1 MRLPKIAKDFQ
12 HRKDYK
18 PILAVLLLIAIW
30 YILIGKD
37 LLANFNLGDTKKYE
51 QSERVRY
58 EFPCSEANLTKIIAL
73 TLGEEEEAELE
84 DTLWYEKYYDE
95 IEKLGVHS
103 LKKEE
108 AFKII
113 SGKKIETVLEELE
126 CGNVHIESKAQLNLY
141 EVIEI
146 YEKSLKTSGKKYQA
160 IEYQSVV
167 ILLTPTDEMRLTA
180 WQVLTDKGSMNF
192 EGVVVDPLKNKTI
205 QIACVNDHLLGVM
218 EIESENC
225 TIQDCKIIEV
235 HDKKVKVEIEG
246 HTLEY
251 ENQNSEEEEIGKIGQ
266 LTLEKGKAV
275 GFEHQNLE
283 ADTLLTLSD
292 HVIELEKA
300 GKLKYDELV
309 IEDETGKGIYNH
321 LSDLCYGLKVSYI
334 AHEGKVTRLKV
345 ISESNLNEIRVV
357 LHSENQTYLHNEV
370 KLSSEQAY
378 DKMVNGKATTFE
390 AGEEWCATQYDWKEG
405 ERIRFVPRAEESKM
419 KLLSL
424 TRNEAIP
431 SYYGTIEVIK
441 YGNGYV
447 IINEV
452 DIEDYVAG
460 VLPSEMPTSYGKEA
474 LKAQAIAIR
483 TYGLAAKKS
492 ASFLAYSAH
501 VDDTTAT
508 QVYNRV
514 RADEKAQNAVE
525 ETRGLVLKSEGKL
538 IQNKFFAT
546 SCGYTANSGEVWAS
560 DHFPGK
566 SLDYL
571 VSRRQYTGDQLESP
585 KSEEAFKKFIKLTP
599 EDIDAFDE
607 DSPWFRW
614 QVELNKEALEK
625 LLVPSMQELV
635 DEKNTKVHCK
645 VNKELISNHQSIE
658 QMGEIK
664 EMKVLERGEGG
675 NVMRLEIT
683 FDKGSITVQTEY
695 LIRKLF
701 SSNENQGLMV
711 TRSDGSKVYE
721 MNLLPSAFFTIEQE
735 KDQGGKIKRITLI
748 GGGNGHGVG
757 LSQDGAKGMAQRGYR
772 YDEILEHYYKDCE
785 IVSEG
790 W

>member
-251 ENQNSEEEEIGKIGQ
+251 ENQNIEEEEIGKIGQ

>member
-1 MRLPKIAKDFQ
+1 MPKIEKDFQ

-37 LLANFNLGDTKKYE
+37 LLANFNLGDIKKYE
-51 QSERVRY
+51 QSERMRY
-58 EFPCSEANLTKIIAL
+58 EFPCSEANLAKIVAL
-73 TLGEEEEAELE
+73 TLGEVKAVEVE

-95 IEKLGVHS
+95 VEKLGVQS

-108 AFKII
+108 AFKIV
-113 SGKKIETVLEELE
+113 SGKKIEGVLEELE
-126 CGNVHIESKAQLNLY
+126 CGNVHIESKAQLDLY

-146 YEKSLKTSGKKYQA
+146 YEKSLKASDKKYKE
-160 IEYQSVV
+160 IEYQSAVV
-167 ILLTPTDEMRLTA
+167 LLTPTDEMSLTA
-180 WQVLTDKGSMNF
+180 WQALTDKGNINF
-192 EGVVVDPLKNKTI
+192 EGLVLDPLKNKTI

-225 TIQDCKIIEV
+225 TIQGCKINEV
-235 HDKKVKVEIEG
+235 TNKKVKVEIKG
-246 HTLEY
+246 HSFEY
-251 ENQNSEEEEIGKIGQ
+251 ENQNIKEEEIGKIGS
-266 LTLEKGKAV
+266 LMLEEGKAV
-275 GFEHQNLE
+275 AFDSENLE
-283 ADTLLTLSD
+283 ADTLLALSD
-292 HVIELEKA
+292 HEIELEKA

-345 ISESNLNEIRVV
+345 INESNLNEIRVV
-357 LHSENQTYLHNEV
+357 LHSENQTYLQEEV
-370 KLSSEQAY
+370 KLSSDQAY
-378 DKMVNGKATTFE
+378 DKMVDGKATTFE

-405 ERIRFVPRAEESKM
+405 ERIRFVPRTEESKM
-419 KLLSL
+419 KILSL
-424 TRNEAIP
+424 TRNETIP
-431 SYYGTIEVIK
+431 SYYGAIEVIK
-441 YGNGYV
+441 YSNGYV

-514 RADEKAQNAVE
+514 IGDEKAQNAVE

-585 KSEEAFKKFIKLTP
+585 KSEEAFKKFIKLTA

-625 LLVPSMQELV
+625 LLIPSIQKLV
-635 DEKNTKVHCK
+635 EEENTGVDCK
-645 VNKELISNHQSIE
+645 VNEKLTSNHQSIE

-664 EMKVLERGEGG
+664 EMKVLQRGEGG

-701 SSNENQGLMV
+701 SSNENQGLIV
-711 TRSDGSKVYE
+711 TRSDGSKVYK
-721 MNLLPSAFFTIEQE
+721 MNLLPSAFFIIEQE
-735 KDQGGKIKRITLI
+735 KDQEEKIKKITLV

-785 IVSEG
+785 IVVGE
-790 W
+790 

>member
-58 EFPCSEANLTKIIAL
+58 EFPFSEANLTKIIAL

-251 ENQNSEEEEIGKIGQ
+251 ENQNIEEEEIGKIGQ